1 MKHLQFKLYTSN
13 SNLQSSPSYK
23 NNPSENIVDAIDS
36 NDLNKIKEKNTQN
49 TQNTQNTYMNQL
61 KRNMVG
67 RINTNTGGC
76 KTCGL
81 R

>member
-1 MKHLQFKLYTSN
+1 MKHLQFKLYT

-23 NNPSENIVDAIDS
+23 NNPSENIVDAIES
-36 NDLNKIKEKNTQN
+36 NDLNKIKEKNTQS
-49 TQNTQNTYMNQL
+49 TYMNQL
-61 KRNMVG
+61 RRNMVG